1 MAKPLPLLFAASLL
15 AASTLSSIAIAGTV
29 SDKVKEAMQ
38 SEQRSDKDKERDRN
52 RSPVET
58 LEFFGIKDMFEG
70 CRVCLLTAFDELAA
84 GVINLSMQGVVKMLG
99 AHKLGYP
106 LIRAIVLENS
116 AQQTHLRLEVIRR
129 LPIAWAVIDL
139 AVMGA
144 GIHVEDLFVVWV

>member
-1 MAKPLPLLFAASLL
+1 
-15 AASTLSSIAIAGTV
+15 
-29 SDKVKEAMQ
+29 
-38 SEQRSDKDKERDRN
+38 
-52 RSPVET
+52 
-58 LEFFGIKDMFEG
+58 
-70 CRVCLLTAFDELAA
+70 LTAFDELAA